1 MRQADLRSK
10 LEELNLATGMTHR
23 GECPI
28 CKRYNTFTARNDN
41 GTILY
46 NCYANSCSIHGAV
59 GIGLSVDDIRALIA
73 KRLSNSSNDA
83 LNRKPF
89 VLPEY
94 VVYDDEET
102 ALYAGQYRLDYKHLD
117 LRFDVSERRVVFP
130 IKHDGV
136 LVDAIGRSLIG
147 QDPKWRRY
155 GEARTA
161 YVTGQHPTALV
172 VEDAVSAAVAETLGY
187 TGFALLGTSLLEEHA
202 SLLRDYDKVI
212 VALDP
217 DAGRKTLEITRDL
230 KSRGIKALAFY
241 LRDDLKYRNEEDV
254 LLLTNIL
261 KADNGTSIT

>member
-1 MRQADLRSK
+1 MTNKNLRAV
-10 LEELNLATGMTHR
+10 LEELNLAVGTTYR
-23 GECPI
+23 GDCPV
-28 CKRYNTFTARNDN
+28 CKRHNTFTARNEN

-46 NCYANSCSIHGAV
+46 NCYANSCNIHGAA

-73 KRLSNSSNDA
+73 KRLSDTGTDA
-83 LNRKPF
+83 VARKPF
-89 VLPEY
+89 AFPEY
-94 VVYDDEET
+94 IVYDDEET
-102 ALYAGQYRLDYKHLD
+102 ALYAGEYGLDYKHLD

-130 IKHDGV
+130 IRHCGIV
-136 LVDAIGRSLIG
+136 VDAIGRSLVG

-161 YVTGQHPTALV
+161 YVTGKKDIALV
-172 VEDAVSAAVAETLGY
+172 VEDAVSAAVAETIGF

-202 SLLRDYDKVI
+202 EMLHGYDKVI

-261 KADNGTSIT
+261 KADYGTSIT